1 MTDRTM
7 LRLVKAFW
15 DIALWR
21 RTPAQL
27 PASLLLLALVAA
39 AAALLEVLSAFLP
52 PVSSDRIFTRI
63 VLSVGLPLGFT
74 WAVLALARHR
84 QRFLQTGIALLG
96 VGVLAELV
104 LYPIGSLIH
113 IIGSDRLEAVPLG
126 ILMLVGLIWYLLA
139 CANIWRAALD
149 SGLSIGIVVS
159 VGYLLLSIALE
170 QKLLPDT

>member
-1 MTDRTM
+1 M
-7 LRLVKAFW
+7 LRLAKAFW

-27 PASLLLLALVAA
+27 PASLFLLALVAI
-39 AAALLEVLSAFLP
+39 AAALVEVLSAFLP
-52 PVSSDRIFTRI
+52 PASSDRIFTRI
-63 VLSVGLPLGFT
+63 ALSVGLPLGFA
-74 WAVLALARHR
+74 WAVLVLARHR

-113 IIGSDRLEAVPLG
+113 VIGSDSLESVPFG

-139 CANIWRAALD
+139 CANIWRSALD
-149 SGLSIGIVVS
+149 SRLSVGVAIS
-159 VGYLLLSIALE
+159 VGYLLLSIVLE
-170 QKLLPDT
+170 QQLLPDT

>member
-1 MTDRTM
+1 M
-7 LRLVKAFW
+7 LRLAKAFW

-27 PASLLLLALVAA
+27 PASSFLLALVAV
-39 AAALLEVLSAFLP
+39 AAALIEVLSAFLP
-52 PVSSDRIFTRI
+52 PASSDRILTRI
-63 VLSVGLPLGFT
+63 VLSVGLPLGFA
-74 WAVLALARHR
+74 WAVLVLARHR

-113 IIGSDRLEAVPLG
+113 VIGSDRLAALPLG
-126 ILMLVGLIWYLLA
+126 ILMLLGMIWYLLA

-149 SGLSIGIVVS
+149 SRLSIGVVVS
-159 VGYLLLSIALE
+159 VGYFLLSMVLE
-170 QKLLPDT
+170 QQLLPDT

>member
-1 MTDRTM
+1 M
-7 LRLVKAFW
+7 LRLAKAFW

-27 PASLLLLALVAA
+27 PASLFLLTLVAI
-39 AAALLEVLSAFLP
+39 AAALVEVLSAFLP
-52 PVSSDRIFTRI
+52 PASSDRILTRI
-63 VLSVGLPLGFT
+63 GLSVGLPLGFT
-74 WAVLALARHR
+74 WAVLVLTRHR
-84 QRFLQTGIALLG
+84 QRFLQTGCALLG

-113 IIGSDRLEAVPLG
+113 VIGSDRLEAVPLG
-126 ILMLVGLIWYLLA
+126 ILMLLGLIWYLLA
-139 CANIWRAALD
+139 CANIWRVALD

-170 QKLLPDT
+170 QQLLPDT

>member
-1 MTDRTM
+1 M
-7 LRLVKAFW
+7 LRLAKAFW
-15 DIALWR
+15 EIALWR

-27 PASLLLLALVAA
+27 PASLLLLALVAV

-52 PVSSDRIFTRI
+52 PASSDRIFTRI
-63 VLSVGLPLGFT
+63 VLSEAMPLCFA

-104 LYPIGSLIH
+104 LNPIGSLIH
-113 IIGSDRLEAVPLG
+113 IIGPDRLEAVPFG
-126 ILMLVGLIWYLLA
+126 VLMLVGLIWYVLA

-149 SGLSIGIVVS
+149 SRLSLGLAVS
-159 VGYLLLSIALE
+159 VAYLALSIAVE
-170 QKLLPDT
+170 RQLLPDT

>member
-1 MTDRTM
+1 M
-7 LRLVKAFW
+7 LRLAKAFW

-27 PASLLLLALVAA
+27 PASLFLLALVAV
-39 AAALLEVLSAFLP
+39 AAALVEVLSAFLP
-52 PVSSDRIFTRI
+52 PASSDRIFTRI
-63 VLSVGLPLGFT
+63 ALSVGLPLGFA
-74 WAVLALARHR
+74 WAVLVLARHR

-104 LYPIGSLIH
+104 LNPIGSLIH
-113 IIGSDRLEAVPLG
+113 VIGTDSLESVPFG

-149 SGLSIGIVVS
+149 SRLSVGVVIS
-159 VGYLLLSIALE
+159 VGYLLLSMALE
-170 QKLLPDT
+170 QQLLPDT